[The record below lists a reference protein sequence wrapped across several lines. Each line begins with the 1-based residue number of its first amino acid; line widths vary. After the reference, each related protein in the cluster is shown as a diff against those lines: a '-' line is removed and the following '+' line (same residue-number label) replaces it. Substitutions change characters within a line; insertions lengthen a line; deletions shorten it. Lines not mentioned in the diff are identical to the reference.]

1 MPHNQR
7 ENMPVCPEMA
17 RRMGLAHEDLKTA
30 TVKKKKECAPES
42 KWGKLI

>member
-30 TVKKKKECAPES
+30 TVKKKECAPES

>member
-30 TVKKKKECAPES
+30 TVKKKKSVLQNRNGEN
-42 KWGKLI
+42 